1 MYEDAPPMSNERLL
15 VEKKPPV
22 AIVTLNEPAKRNPF
36 SPALVRKMTS
46 ELQQLAHDDEVVV
59 VIFTGA
65 GTAFSG
71 GADLREM
78 RKATALEDRGEYEH
92 ILELNRLVW
101 NYPKI
106 TISAINGPALGL
118 GANLVGWSD
127 LAIAEEH
134 ATLGYPEV
142 RAGIASATVI
152 PALLRL
158 VGRKEMNEML
168 FTGKPVDAAEAH
180 RLGLVNRVV
189 PRGRSL
195 QAAME
200 LAQEICQNAPHGL
213 AFTKEVVRT
222 ATDMEY
228 GKALEYARD
237 IRVISRLHPKFQTR
251 IEDYLTRRDAP
262 KEK

>member
-1 MYEDAPPMSNERLL
+1 VSNERLL
-15 VEKKPPV
+15 VEKKLPV
-22 AIVTLNEPAKRNPF
+22 AIVTLNEPEKRNPF
-36 SPALVRKMTS
+36 SPALVRRMTT
-46 ELQQLAHDDEVVV
+46 ELRQLAHDDEVVV

-65 GTAFSG
+65 GSAFSG

-101 NYPKI
+101 NYPKV

-134 ATLGYPEV
+134 ATIGYPEV
-142 RAGIASATVI
+142 KAGIASATVI

-158 VGRKEMNEML
+158 IGRKAMNEML
-168 FTGKPVDAAEAH
+168 FTGKAVDAQEAH

-189 PRGRSL
+189 PKGQSM
-195 QAAME
+195 QAAMA
-200 LAQEICQNAPHGL
+200 LAQEICQNAHHGL
-213 AFTKEVVRT
+213 GFTKEVVRT

-228 GKALEYARD
+228 NKALEYARD
-237 IRVISRLHPKFQTR
+237 IRVISRLHPKFQAR
-251 IEDYLTRRDAP
+251 IDSYLARRNAR
-262 KEK
+262 KEQ

>member
-1 MYEDAPPMSNERLL
+1 MPDPRLL
-15 VEKKPPV
+15 IDMKPPI
-22 AIVTLNEPAKRNPF
+22 AIITLNEPEKRNPF
-36 SPALVRKMTS
+36 SPTLVREMIVALEDIAANEKII
-46 ELQQLAHDDEVVV
+46 A

-65 GTAFSG
+65 GSAFSG

-92 ILELNRLVW
+92 ILTLNRLVW
-101 NYPKI
+101 NYPKV
-106 TISAINGPALGL
+106 TISAVNGPALGL

-127 LAIAEEH
+127 LAIAEER
-134 ATLGYPEV
+134 ATIGYPEV

-158 VGRKEMNEML
+158 MGRKAMNEML
-168 FTGKPVDAAEAH
+168 FTGRPINAAEAH

-189 PRGRSL
+189 GNGDSL
-195 QAAME
+195 AAATE
-200 LAQEICQNAPHGL
+200 LALEIAQNAHHGL

-228 GKALEYARD
+228 NKALEYARD
-237 IRVISRLHPKFQTR
+237 IRVISRLHPKFQAR
-251 IEDYLTRRDAP
+251 IDNYLSKRDTKKAT
-262 KEK
+262 

>member
-1 MYEDAPPMSNERLL
+1 MSNERLL
-15 VEKKPPV
+15 VERRPPI
-22 AIVTLNEPAKRNPF
+22 AIVTLNEPDKRNPF
-36 SPALVRKMTS
+36 SPALVRRMTT
-46 ELQQLAHDDEVVV
+46 ELRALAEEEDIVVV
-59 VIFTGA
+59 VFTGA

-101 NYPKI
+101 NYPKV

-134 ATLGYPEV
+134 ATIGYPEV

-158 VGRKEMNEML
+158 IGRKAMNEML

-189 PRGRSL
+189 PRGQSIE
-195 QAAME
+195 AA
-200 LAQEICQNAPHGL
+200 LALAREISANAHHGL

-237 IRVISRLHPKFQTR
+237 IRVISRLHPKFQAR
-251 IEDYLTRRDAP
+251 IDAYVGRRDAP
-262 KEK
+262 KEP

>member
-1 MYEDAPPMSNERLL
+1 MTNERLL
-15 VEKKPPV
+15 VERKPPV
-22 AIVTLNEPAKRNPF
+22 AVITLNEPDKRNPF

-46 ELQQLAHDDEVVV
+46 ELKQFAQDDEIVVI
-59 VIFTGA
+59 IFTGA
-65 GTAFSG
+65 GSAFSG

-101 NYPKI
+101 GYPKV

-118 GANLVGWSD
+118 GAALVGWCD

-134 ATLGYPEV
+134 ATIGYPEV

-158 VGRKEMNEML
+158 IGRKAMNEML
-168 FTGKPVDAAEAH
+168 YTGKPVNAGEAH

-189 PRGRSL
+189 PKGGSMD
-195 QAAME
+195 AAMS
-200 LAQEICQNAPHGL
+200 LAMEICQNAHHGL

-228 GKALEYARD
+228 DKAIEYARD
-237 IRVISRLHPKFQTR
+237 IRVISRLHPKFQAR
-251 IEDYLTRRDAP
+251 IDGYLARRDG
-262 KEK
+262 KDKQ

>member
-1 MYEDAPPMSNERLL
+1 MTNERLL
-15 VEKKPPV
+15 VARKPPV
-22 AIVTLNEPAKRNPF
+22 AIITLNEPDKRNPF
-36 SPALVRKMTS
+36 SPALVRAMTR
-46 ELQQLAHDDEVVV
+46 ELKRLAQDDDIVAI
-59 VIFTGA
+59 IFTGA

-101 NYPKI
+101 NYPKV

-134 ATLGYPEV
+134 ATIGYPEV

-158 VGRKEMNEML
+158 IGRKAMNEML
-168 FTGKPVDAAEAH
+168 FTGKPVDAAQAH

-189 PRGRSL
+189 PKGGAM
-195 QAAME
+195 QAAMD
-200 LAQEICQNAPHGL
+200 LAMEICQNAHHGL

-228 GKALEYARD
+228 DKALEYARD
-237 IRVISRLHPKFQTR
+237 IRVISRLHPKFQAR
-251 IEDYLTRRDAP
+251 IDGYLARRDA
-262 KEK
+262 KGGK

>member
-1 MYEDAPPMSNERLL
+1 MSDVRLL
-15 VEKKPPV
+15 VETRPPLAV
-22 AIVTLNEPAKRNPF
+22 ITLNEPEKRNPF
-36 SPALVRKMTS
+36 SPTLVRQMTS
-46 ELQQLAHDDEVVV
+46 ALRKLAVRDDMVSI
-59 VIFTGA
+59 IFTGA

-78 RKATALEDRGEYEH
+78 RKASALEDRGEYQH

-101 NYPKI
+101 NFPKV
-106 TISAINGPALGL
+106 TIAAVNGPALGL

-127 LAIAEEH
+127 LAIAEER
-134 ATLGYPEV
+134 ATIGYPEV

-158 VGRKEMNEML
+158 IGRKAMNEML
-168 FTGKPVDAAEAH
+168 FTGRPVDAAEAH

-189 PRGRSL
+189 PNGSSL
-195 QAAME
+195 AAATELAME
-200 LAQEICQNAPHGL
+200 IAQNAHHGI

-228 GKALEYARD
+228 DKALEYARD
-237 IRVISRLHPKFQTR
+237 IRVISRLHPKFQAR
-251 IEDYLTRRDAP
+251 IDDYLSKRGQP
-262 KEK
+262 GEKS

>member
-1 MYEDAPPMSNERLL
+1 MPPVRLR
-15 VEKKPPV
+15 VDTEPPV
-22 AIVTLNEPAKRNPF
+22 AILTLNEPDKRNPF
-36 SPALVRKMTS
+36 SQTLVREMTTALRAS
-46 ELQQLAHDDEVVV
+46 VDREDIVA

-78 RKATALEDRGEYEH
+78 RKATALEDRAEYDH

-101 NYPKI
+101 NYPKV
-106 TISAINGPALGL
+106 TISAVNGPALGL

-127 LAIAEEH
+127 LAIAEEQ
-134 ATLGYPEV
+134 ATIGYPEV
-142 RAGIASATVI
+142 RAGIASATVV

-158 VGRKEMNEML
+158 VGRKAMNEML
-168 FTGKPVDAAEAH
+168 FTGRPVDAAEAH

-189 PRGRSL
+189 PNGTSL
-195 QAAME
+195 AAATA
-200 LAQEICQNAPHGL
+200 LAQEIAQNAPHGL

-228 GKALEYARD
+228 DKALEYARD
-237 IRVISRLHPKFQTR
+237 IRVISRLHPKFQAR
-251 IEDYLTRRDAP
+251 IDAYLARRRP
-262 KEK
+262 SGSEP

>member
-1 MYEDAPPMSNERLL
+1 MSDSRLL
-15 VEKKPPV
+15 VEKKPPI
-22 AIVTLNEPAKRNPF
+22 AIVTLHEPEKRNPF
-36 SPALVRKMTS
+36 SPTLVREMTTAL
-46 ELQQLAHDDEVVV
+46 EEIAGDEDIVV

-65 GTAFSG
+65 GSAFSG

-92 ILELNRLVW
+92 ILTLNRLVW
-101 NYPKI
+101 NYPKV

-118 GANLVGWSD
+118 GAALVGWSD
-127 LAIAEEH
+127 LAIAEER
-134 ATLGYPEV
+134 ATIGYPEV

-158 VGRKEMNEML
+158 IGRKAMNEML
-168 FTGKPVDAAEAH
+168 YTGRPVEAAEAY

-189 PRGRSL
+189 ANGCSL
-195 QAAME
+195 AAATE
-200 LAQEICQNAPHGL
+200 LAQEIAQNAHHGL

-228 GKALEYARD
+228 SKALEYARD
-237 IRVISRLHPKFQTR
+237 IRVISRLHPKFQAR
-251 IEDYLTRRDAP
+251 IERHLAKRGRHGDKR
-262 KEK
+262 

>member
-1 MYEDAPPMSNERLL
+1 MSNVRLL
-15 VEKKPPV
+15 VETNPPISV
-22 AIVTLNEPAKRNPF
+22 ITLNEPEKRNPF
-36 SPALVRKMTS
+36 SPTLVRQMTVA
-46 ELQQLAHDDEVVV
+46 LQEIATRDDVVA

-101 NYPKI
+101 NYPKV
-106 TISAINGPALGL
+106 TISAVNGPALGL

-127 LAIAEEH
+127 LAIAEER
-134 ATLGYPEV
+134 ATIGYPEV

-158 VGRKEMNEML
+158 IGRKAMNEML
-168 FTGKPVDAAEAH
+168 FTGRPVDAVEAH

-189 PRGRSL
+189 ANGTSL
-195 QAAME
+195 AAATELAME
-200 LAQEICQNAPHGL
+200 IAQNAHHGI

-228 GKALEYARD
+228 NKALEYARD
-237 IRVISRLHPKFQTR
+237 IRVISRLHPKFQAR
-251 IEDYLTRRDAP
+251 IDTYLAKRGASG
-262 KEK
+262 EK

>member
-1 MYEDAPPMSNERLL
+1 MSNERLL
-15 VEKKPPV
+15 VERRPPL
-22 AIVTLNEPAKRNPF
+22 AIVTFNEPDKRNPF
-36 SPALVRKMTS
+36 SPALVRRMIS
-46 ELQQLAHDDEVVV
+46 ELKQLAHDDEVVV
-59 VIFTGA
+59 IIFTGA
-65 GTAFSG
+65 GSAFSG

-101 NYPKI
+101 NYPKV
-106 TISAINGPALGL
+106 TISAVNGPALGL

-134 ATLGYPEV
+134 ATIGYPEV

-158 VGRKEMNEML
+158 IGRKAMNEML
-168 FTGKPVDAAEAH
+168 FTGKPVGAADAY

-189 PRGRSL
+189 PKGASL
-195 QAAME
+195 EAATS
-200 LAQEICQNAPHGL
+200 LAMEICQNAHHGL

-228 GKALEYARD
+228 DKAIEYARD
-237 IRVISRLHPKFQTR
+237 IRVISRLHPKFQAR
-251 IEDYLTRRDAP
+251 IDAYLARKDAR
-262 KEK
+262 KAT

>member
-1 MYEDAPPMSNERLL
+1 MPHTRLL
-15 VEKKPPV
+15 VEIEPPI
-22 AIVTLNEPAKRNPF
+22 ALLTLNEPAKRNPF
-36 SPALVRKMTS
+36 SPTLVREMIAA
-46 ELQQLAHDDEVVV
+46 LQDIAAREEIVA

-78 RKATALEDRGEYEH
+78 RKASALEDRGEYEH

-101 NYPKI
+101 NYPKV
-106 TISAINGPALGL
+106 TLSAINGPALGL

-127 LAIAEEH
+127 LAIAEER
-134 ATLGYPEV
+134 ATIGYPEV

-158 VGRKEMNEML
+158 IGRKAMNEML
-168 FTGKPVDAAEAH
+168 FTGRPVDAAEAH

-189 PRGRSL
+189 ANGASVAEAKAL
-195 QAAME
+195 ALDIAA
-200 LAQEICQNAPHGL
+200 NASHGI

-228 GKALEYARD
+228 NKALEYARD
-237 IRVISRLHPKFQTR
+237 IRVISRLHPKFQAR
-251 IEDYLTRRDAP
+251 IDAYLAKRTETKP
-262 KEK
+262 

>member
-1 MYEDAPPMSNERLL
+1 MTEPRLL
-15 VEKKPPV
+15 VDKRPPV
-22 AIVTLNEPAKRNPF
+22 AVVTLNEPDKRNPF
-36 SPALVRKMTS
+36 SPALVRQMT
-46 ELQQLAHDDEVVV
+46 EALREIERDDDIVV

-65 GTAFSG
+65 GSAFSG

-78 RKATALEDRGEYEH
+78 RKASALEDRGEYEH

-101 NYPKI
+101 NFPKV

-127 LAIAEEH
+127 LAIAEER
-134 ATLGYPEV
+134 ATIGYPEV

-158 VGRKEMNEML
+158 IGRKAMNEML
-168 FTGKPVDAAEAH
+168 FTGRPVDAAEAH

-189 PRGRSL
+189 PNGESL
-195 QAAME
+195 QTATA
-200 LAQEICQNAPHGL
+200 LALEIAGNAHHGI

-228 GKALEYARD
+228 NKALEYARD
-237 IRVISRLHPKFQTR
+237 IRVISRLHPKFQAR
-251 IEDYLTRRDAP
+251 IDSYLARRAAA
-262 KEK
+262 EKKR

>member
-1 MYEDAPPMSNERLL
+1 MSSQRLL

-22 AIVTLNEPAKRNPF
+22 AVVTLNEPEKRNPF
-36 SPALVRKMTS
+36 SPALVRQMTT
-46 ELQQLAHDDEVVV
+46 ELEKLAKDDEVVV
-59 VIFTGA
+59 IIFTGA

-101 NYPKI
+101 NYPKV

-134 ATLGYPEV
+134 ATIGYPEV

-158 VGRKEMNEML
+158 IGRKAMNEML
-168 FTGKPVDAAEAH
+168 FTGKPVDAPEAH

-189 PRGRSL
+189 PRGQSME
-195 QAAME
+195 AAMA
-200 LAQEICQNAPHGL
+200 LALEISQNTHHGL

-237 IRVISRLHPKFQTR
+237 IRVISRLHPKFQAR
-251 IEDYLTRRDAP
+251 IDAYLSRRAPP
-262 KEK
+262 KEQ

>member
-1 MYEDAPPMSNERLL
+1 MSDVRLL
-15 VEKKPPV
+15 VEIRPPLAV
-22 AIVTLNEPAKRNPF
+22 ITLNEPEKRNPF
-36 SPALVRKMTS
+36 SPTLVRQMTS
-46 ELQQLAHDDEVVV
+46 ALRELAVRDDMVSI
-59 VIFTGA
+59 IFTGA

-78 RKATALEDRGEYEH
+78 RKASALEDRGEYQH

-101 NYPKI
+101 NFPKV
-106 TISAINGPALGL
+106 TIAAVNGPALGL

-127 LAIAEEH
+127 LAIAEER
-134 ATLGYPEV
+134 ATIGYPEV

-158 VGRKEMNEML
+158 IGRKAMNEML
-168 FTGKPVDAAEAH
+168 FTGRPVDAAEAH

-189 PRGRSL
+189 PNGSSL
-195 QAAME
+195 AAATE
-200 LAQEICQNAPHGL
+200 LALEIAQNAHHGI

-228 GKALEYARD
+228 DKALEYARD
-237 IRVISRLHPKFQTR
+237 IRVISRLHPKFQAR
-251 IEDYLTRRDAP
+251 IDGYLSKRGTP
-262 KEK
+262 GEKS